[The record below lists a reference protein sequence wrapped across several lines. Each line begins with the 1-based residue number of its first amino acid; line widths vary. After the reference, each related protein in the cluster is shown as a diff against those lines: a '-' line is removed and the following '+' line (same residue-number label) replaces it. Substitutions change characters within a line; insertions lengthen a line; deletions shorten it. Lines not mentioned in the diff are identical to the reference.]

1 MGKEIE
7 RKFLLSFLPEGMSGV
22 SMRQGYLQ
30 SEKERA
36 VRVRT
41 VEKDGS
47 KKGVLTIK
55 GMGSESGMSRYE
67 FETEIPVSDA
77 DHLLLLCDKPLIE
90 KTRYKYDYE
99 GLTWEIDEFYGVN
112 DGLVVAEV
120 ELECEDQQ
128 FEKPDFIGEEVTGQV
143 KYYNIPKMKFYVIPR
158 ELYQPIKQNV
168 VILHNGEN
176 TANSKNFYNFLQTDY
191 VRNIIKINGYDI
203 YC

>member
-7 RKFLLSFLPEGMSGV
+7 CKFLVSSLPEGMSGTT
-22 SMRQGYLQ
+22 MHQGYLQ
-30 SEKERA
+30 PEKERA

-55 GMGSESGMSRYE
+55 GLGDTSGMSRYE
-67 FETEIPVSDA
+67 FEIEIPVSDA
-77 DHLLLLCDKPLIE
+77 DYLLSLCDQPLIE

-99 GLTWEIDEFYGVN
+99 GVTWEIDEFHGVN

-120 ELECEDQQ
+120 ELESEDQQ

-143 KYYNIPKMKFYVIPR
+143 KYYNMM
-158 ELYQPIKQNV
+158 L
-168 VILHNGEN
+168 L
-176 TANSKNFYNFLQTDY
+176 KNPFSTWG
-191 VRNIIKINGYDI
+191 K
-203 YC
+203 